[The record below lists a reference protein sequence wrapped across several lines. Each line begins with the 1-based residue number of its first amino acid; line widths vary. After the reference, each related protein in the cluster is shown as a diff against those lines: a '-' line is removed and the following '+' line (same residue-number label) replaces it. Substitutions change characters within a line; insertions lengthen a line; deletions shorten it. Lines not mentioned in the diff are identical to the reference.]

1 MPAMNRAEQAA
12 VSHWSQTGERLPLLV
27 LDLDRGEAYHCRPV
41 QDGAQ
46 SKLLQRMIPW
56 PDAGLTEAEIDRSNP
71 AMRRYIASGR
81 HPLRDEGC
89 SGHLADFERLMG
101 GPIDRLCESAV
112 ASAQLPFRCVLII
125 GRLSRFYPA
134 EHRVR
139 CMLSFAPLAPDDSL
153 HFLGTLRGQADLLG
167 HEVAL
172 QVLMRR
178 PDGSVA
184 GESLTAAQPD
194 TPLDQL
200 TGDALPGL
208 PAMLA
213 VPEGEVRLL
222 VDGRECRVP
231 LAGLGLPG
239 QGAMVAVGLSVR
251 DGRLMCHL
259 NGRALK
265 HAAVCPVTTI

>member
-12 VSHWSQTGERLPLLV
+12 VSYWSQTGERLPLLV

-56 PDAGLTEAEIDRSNP
+56 PDAGLTEAEIDRINP

-89 SGHLADFERLMG
+89 
-101 GPIDRLCESAV
+101 
-112 ASAQLPFRCVLII
+112 SAQLPFRCVLII

-153 HFLGTLRGQADLLG
+153 RFLGTLRGQADLLG

-222 VDGRECRVP
+222 VDSREYRVP